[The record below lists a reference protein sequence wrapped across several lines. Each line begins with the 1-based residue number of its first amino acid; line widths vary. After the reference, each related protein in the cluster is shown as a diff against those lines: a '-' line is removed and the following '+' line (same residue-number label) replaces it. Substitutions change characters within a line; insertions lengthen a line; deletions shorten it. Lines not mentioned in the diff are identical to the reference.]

1 MSNTRERMRAED
13 VTCFNCK
20 NMMKKANVP
29 GRPWDTDGFVCP
41 VCGLVA
47 FFVGTQMGHYYG
59 VTMAK
64 NVEK

>member
-1 MSNTRERMRAED
+1 MSNTREMIRDEG

-20 NMMKKANVP
+20 NMMKKADMP
-29 GRPWDTDGFVCP
+29 GRPWDTDGLVCP

-47 FFVGTQMGHYYG
+47 FFVGTHMGNYYG

-64 NVEK
+64 NPD